1 VQKAP
6 SGRKIT
12 RIEKNRCWRNRMK
25 IVLAYSGGLDTS
37 VILKWL
43 IKNYEAEVIAF
54 VADIGQKDNLD
65 RVRKKALLTGAAKVH
80 VQDLKEE
87 FARDFVFPMFKANAI
102 YEGAYLLGTSIARP
116 LIARAQIGVARR
128 ERADAVAHGATGKGN
143 DQVRFE
149 LTYAALAPGLKVI
162 APWREWEFKSRSDLI
177 RYAKANGIP
186 VPATKEKPYS
196 IDQNM
201 LHTSY
206 EGGILED
213 PWSAPPSQMF
223 MTTVDPQKAPD
234 KPVQVTVDFQKG
246 GPVAVNGRK
255 YSPARLLARLNRIG
269 AQNAVGRVD
278 VVEDRFVGMKSR
290 GVYETPGGTILHI
303 AHRAMESITMDREVM
318 HIRDSLIPRYSQLV
332 YNGFWFSPEMDI
344 LRAMVDESQKDVTGT
359 VRLNVYKGTAMVTGR
374 KSPHSLY
381 REDVVTFEEDKV
393 YDQKKAE
400 GFIDLNALRLR
411 IRAARDRR

>member
-1 VQKAP
+1 
-6 SGRKIT
+6 
-12 RIEKNRCWRNRMK
+12 MK

-43 IKNYEAEVIAF
+43 IKKYQAEVIAF
-54 VADIGQKDNLD
+54 VADIGQKENLNS
-65 RVRKKALLTGAAKVH
+65 VKKKAVLTGAKKVY
-80 VQDLKEE
+80 VENLKEE

-116 LIARAQIGVARR
+116 LIAKAQVAVA
-128 ERADAVAHGATGKGN
+128 EKEKADAVAHGATGKGN

-149 LTYAALAPGLKVI
+149 LTYASLAPGLKVI
-162 APWREWEFKSRSDLI
+162 APWREWDFKSRSDLI
-177 RYAKANGIP
+177 EYARANGIS
-186 VPATKEKPYS
+186 VPASKEKPYS

-206 EGGILED
+206 EGGVLED
-213 PWSAPPSQMF
+213 PWSAPPAEMF

-234 KPVQVTVDFQKG
+234 KPVKISVDFVSG
-246 GPVAVNGRK
+246 VPTAVNGRE
-255 YSPARLLARLNRIG
+255 YSPAKLLARLNQVG
-269 AQNAVGRVD
+269 AKNGVGRVD

-290 GVYETPGGTILHI
+290 GVYETPGGTILHV

-318 HIRDSLIPRYSQLV
+318 QIRDSLIPRYSQLV
-332 YNGFWFSPEMDI
+332 YNGFWFSPEMNV
-344 LRAMVDESQKDVTGT
+344 LRAMVDESQKEVTGT
-359 VRLNVYKGTAMVTGR
+359 VRLKIYKGNVTVTGR

-411 IRAARDRR
+411 IRATRNRQ